1 MNYNDRKKYAE
12 ELIKQDKYPDA
23 LVEYSSLIKE
33 NPKDTQIVER
43 FVFLWTR
50 IQEGNY
56 DFEPDTPEQYT
67 MRGIAKFYNNE
78 IENSI
83 KDFDKALSLDPN
95 YDYALKS
102 RAFSLKFLG
111 RLEDSITDLKRA
123 LSIQETGEYY
133 DDLSDIYALIGDTKT
148 ALEFHQKAIETSPND
163 ARLWYNYGVDL
174 AESGNLKEALNKF
187 NKAIELWPQYDD
199 ALVNRQHVIE
209 VLKRQNAL

>member
-23 LVEYSSLIKE
+23 LVEYSTLIKE
-33 NPKDTQIVER
+33 NPKDTQIIER

-78 IENSI
+78 TENSI

-111 RLEDSITDLKRA
+111 
-123 LSIQETGEYY
+123 
-133 DDLSDIYALIGDTKT
+133 
-148 ALEFHQKAIETSPND
+148 
-163 ARLWYNYGVDL
+163 
-174 AESGNLKEALNKF
+174 
-187 NKAIELWPQYDD
+187 
-199 ALVNRQHVIE
+199 
-209 VLKRQNAL
+209 